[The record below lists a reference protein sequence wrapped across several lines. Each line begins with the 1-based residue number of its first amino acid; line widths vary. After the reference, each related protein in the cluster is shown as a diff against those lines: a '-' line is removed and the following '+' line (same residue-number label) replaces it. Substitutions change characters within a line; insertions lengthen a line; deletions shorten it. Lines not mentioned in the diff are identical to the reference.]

1 MVMSGAKILVVE
13 DEWLVAQGISENL
26 KDLGYEVAGLAPS
39 GAEALRLAAE
49 SRPDLVVMDILL
61 QGDMDGIDA
70 AEHLR
75 QRFNLPVVFLTAY
88 ADSHTLERAKVA
100 EPYGYLLKPFE
111 MRELHSAV
119 EIALYKSRAE
129 KRLQHVAGI
138 LRAIRNV
145 NQLIVQEKDRD
156 RLIQRACQLL
166 TEGRDYFTAWI
177 ALVGKKGKITAFA
190 VDGEETD
197 TARLRQML
205 QQGEMPQ
212 CSRRALKG
220 KDLLVIEDLSPQAGC
235 FLWENYQDRGVLVA
249 PLVHQPQVYGV
260 LGVLLPV
267 ALARDEEE
275 LSLFKEVAADLSL
288 ALFNLDLEE
297 REQQALE
304 ALSASEEKFRLLVEN
319 ANQIILVV
327 QGDRIRFAN
336 PAAFT
341 NSGYSLEELTS
352 RPFQEFVHPDDR
364 AAVTQTYTER
374 LQGREVP
381 DIFLCRY
388 LTKDGALRWAE
399 IRTSDITWEG
409 EPATLNCISDITDKK
424 EMVEALRQSEEKF
437 RTFFEKA
444 PIGYHSLDDKGVI
457 REVNPPWL
465 ETLGYASEEV
475 LGRWAGDFLTPEY
488 RETFHARFARFQE
501 VGEFRDV
508 TVDMVKK
515 DGSVITVS
523 SNGRI
528 AYDAQGRFLRTHCV
542 FTDITDRMRAEEA
555 LRESEERYR
564 TVADFTYDMEY
575 WLGPDQELIYMSP
588 SCERLTGYSREEF
601 FQATDLLERITHPE
615 DRDLWDRHRKE
626 ARVCRH
632 HLDADFRLI
641 HRDGREVWVSHA
653 CQPVYGLEG
662 QYLGRRVSNRD
673 ITARKHAEE
682 ALRQTNETLR
692 ATLDAAPVAIFDL
705 DTEGRVKSLW
715 NPAAEQMLGWSRDE
729 VLGQFLP
736 SVPEESREEFAAFRA
751 WLRSGKPM
759 LGKDVVRRRKDGSP
773 IDYSIYAAPKY
784 DDTGQ
789 VTGNI
794 AVLVDISERKRVEII
809 SQARL
814 RLLEFANS
822 HSMDELLTATLD
834 EIEALTGSSIGFYHF
849 LESDQKTLS
858 LQNWSTNTLKNM
870 CTATGKGSHYDI
882 ARAGVWVDCIH
893 ARGPVIHNDYASL
906 PHRQGMP
913 EGHAPVSKEVVVPI
927 FRGDLI
933 KSIVGVGNKPGDYN
947 SRDIE
952 IVSQLGDLSWDIVE
966 RKRAEEALRE
976 SEERFRLLVEN
987 APDAIVIQTEK
998 RFAYLNKEALRLF
1011 GASTEEQLLGRP
1023 VIDRFHPDFHE
1034 IIQERIRLVN
1044 RERKAIPPQELKI
1057 LKIGGT
1063 LIEVEASTVPFRYQ
1077 EKNGALVFFRDI
1089 TDRKRAEE
1097 AVQAGMRLNQLL
1109 LDSLPCMAMLLRP
1122 YTREIVTANQAA
1134 LQGGAVPGA
1143 FCYATWGQRQD
1154 PCPFCLAPQ
1163 AWETGQSQYLEVEA
1177 LDKVWDAHW
1186 VPIKE
1191 DLYLH
1196 YAFDITARKETE
1208 RTQRMLEAQLIQAQ
1222 KMEALGTLA
1231 GGIAHDFNNILG
1243 AMLGFAEL
1251 AHIGLPADSET
1262 GGYLENLLKAGDRA
1276 RGLVKQI
1283 LSFSRQEK
1291 AAQQP
1296 LSLTPIIK
1304 ETLKFLR
1311 ASLPTTIEIKTHLQ
1325 AGKAMVVAESTQIHQ
1340 ILLNLVTN
1348 AAHAME
1354 EKGGILAIGLR
1365 VVHLTP
1371 EETSLYE
1378 GIAPGPYLELRVSD
1392 TGPGLDPETRERI
1405 FEPFFTTKEPW
1416 KGTGMG
1422 LAVVYGIVKSMAGT
1436 IKVISQP
1443 GQGATFLVLL
1453 PMVEVELAQAEHE
1466 IIRPLSKGAG
1476 RLLFVDDDVDFFQA
1490 GQRMLTE
1497 LGYEVAAF
1505 GNSLEA
1511 LQEFQAQPQQFDLL
1525 ICDQT
1530 MPGLTGLEL
1539 AAACSRVRPDLPIIL
1554 CTGFSEIITSE
1565 KVRAAGVRE
1574 VVTKP
1579 FDLRQIGETIKKVL
1593 KKNQT
1598 IVE

>member
-1 MVMSGAKILVVE
+1 MSSAKILVVE

-26 KDLGYEVAGLAPS
+26 QDLGYEVAGLAPS

-61 QGDMDGIDA
+61 QGEMDGIDT

-75 QRFNLPVVFLTAY
+75 QRFNLPVVFLTAS
-88 ADSHTLERAKVA
+88 ADSHTLERAKAA
-100 EPYGYLLKPFE
+100 EPYGYILKPFE
-111 MRELHSAV
+111 VRELHSAV

-145 NQLIVQEKDRD
+145 NQLIVQEKDRG

-166 TEGRDYFTAWI
+166 TAGRDYFTAWI
-177 ALVGKKGKITAFA
+177 ALVEKKGKITAFA
-190 VDGEETD
+190 VDGEERD
-197 TARLRQML
+197 TARLRQLL
-205 QQGEMPQ
+205 QKGEMPQ
-212 CSRRALKG
+212 CGRRALKE

-249 PLVHQPQVYGV
+249 PLVHQRHIYGA

-267 ALARDEEE
+267 TLARDEEE

-297 REQQALE
+297 REQHAQA
-304 ALSASEEKFRLLVEN
+304 ALRASEEKFRLLVEN

-336 PAAFT
+336 PAAVT

-352 RPFQEFVHPDDR
+352 RPFLEFVHPDDR
-364 AAVTQTYTER
+364 EWVMKVITDR
-374 LQGREVP
+374 IQGREVP
-381 DIFLCRY
+381 NAAYCRY
-388 LTKDGALRWAE
+388 FQKNGALRWAE
-399 IRTSDITWEG
+399 IKTSDITWEG
-409 EPATLNCISDITDKK
+409 EPATLNCISDITEKK
-424 EMVEALRQSEEKF
+424 EMV
-437 RTFFEKA
+437 
-444 PIGYHSLDDKGVI
+444 
-457 REVNPPWL
+457 
-465 ETLGYASEEV
+465 
-475 LGRWAGDFLTPEY
+475 
-488 RETFHARFARFQE
+488 
-501 VGEFRDV
+501 
-508 TVDMVKK
+508 
-515 DGSVITVS
+515 
-523 SNGRI
+523 
-528 AYDAQGRFLRTHCV
+528 
-542 FTDITDRMRAEEA
+542 EA

-601 FQATDLLERITHPE
+601 FQATDLLEKIAHPE
-615 DRDLWDRHRKE
+615 DRDLWDRHIKE

-641 HRDGREVWVSHA
+641 RRDGREVWVSHA

-673 ITARKHAEE
+673 ITARKQAEE

-705 DTEGRVKSLW
+705 DTEGRVEDIW

-729 VLGQFLP
+729 VLGKFLP

-773 IDYSIYAAPKY
+773 IEYSIYAAPKY
-784 DDTGQ
+784 DDAGQ

-794 AVLVDISERKRVEII
+794 AVLVDITARKRAEEAVAAERQRFY
-809 SQARL
+809 S
-814 RLLEFANS
+814 LLEAMPAYLGLLTPDYQVAFANRYFRDRFGEPGGRRCYDYMFGRS
-822 HSMDELLTATLD
+822 SPCENCQAVKVLETKKPEEYEWLGPDGRTYQICDQLVHDTD
-834 EIEALTGSSIGFYHF
+834 GSPLI
-849 LESDQKTLS
+849 LE
-858 LQNWSTNTLKNM
+858 M
-870 CTATGKGSHYDI
+870 GIDI
-882 ARAGVWVDCIH
+882 T
-893 ARGPVIHNDYASL
+893 
-906 PHRQGMP
+906 
-913 EGHAPVSKEVVVPI
+913 
-927 FRGDLI
+927 
-933 KSIVGVGNKPGDYN
+933 
-947 SRDIE
+947 
-952 IVSQLGDLSWDIVE
+952 E
-966 RKRAEEALRE
+966 RKRAEEELRQ

-987 APDAIVIQTEK
+987 APDAIVIQKEK

-1023 VIDRFHPDFHE
+1023 VLERFPLDLHDL
-1034 IIQERIRLVN
+1034 IQERIRLVN
-1044 RERKAIPPQELKI
+1044 IERKAIPPRELQV
-1057 LKIGGT
+1057 LQMDGT
-1063 LIEVEASTVPFRYQ
+1063 PMEVEASTVPFRYQ

-1089 TDRKRAEE
+1089 SDRKRAEE
-1097 AVQAGMRLNQLL
+1097 AVQAGVRLNRLL
-1109 LDSLPCMAMLLRP
+1109 LDSLPCVAMLIRP
-1122 YTREIVTANQAA
+1122 YTREIVAANQAA
-1134 LQGGAVPGA
+1134 LQVGAVPGA

-1208 RTQRMLEAQLIQAQ
+1208 RTQKMLEAQLMQAQ

-1251 AHIGLPADSET
+1251 AHIGLPEDSEA

-1276 RGLVKQI
+1276 RSLVKQI

-1291 AAQQP
+1291 ATRQP

-1304 ETLKFLR
+1304 EALKFLR

-1325 AGKAMVVAESTQIHQ
+1325 AGKAMVVADPTQIQQ

-1392 TGPGLDPETRERI
+1392 TGPGLDPEIRKRI

-1436 IKVISQP
+1436 IRVISQP
-1443 GQGATFLVLL
+1443 GQGAAFLVLL
-1453 PMVEVELAQAEHE
+1453 PLVEVEPAQAELE
-1466 IIRPLSKGAG
+1466 IITPLSKGAG
-1476 RLLFVDDDVDFFQA
+1476 RLLFVDDDADFFQA

-1505 GNSLEA
+1505 DNSLEA
-1511 LQEFQAQPQQFDLL
+1511 LQEFQAQPRQFDLL

-1554 CTGFSEIITSE
+1554 CTGFSEIITPE

-1579 FDLRQIGETIKKVL
+1579 FDLRQIGESIKKVL